1 MDINLNQLVDKGP
14 TDLVV
19 NKIKNLPTGFET
31 VPISSLAELV
41 DWMEAGSQ
49 ADG

>member
-19 NKIKNLPTGFET
+19 NKIKNFPNGYALWATG
-31 VPISSLAELV
+31 I
-41 DWMEAGSQ
+41 
-49 ADG
+49 

>member
-19 NKIKNLPTGFET
+19 NKIKNLLDGDTLCATG
-31 VPISSLAELV
+31 I
-41 DWMEAGSQ
+41 
-49 ADG
+49 

>member
-19 NKIKNLPTGFET
+19 NKIKNLP
-31 VPISSLAELV
+31 
-41 DWMEAGSQ
+41 
-49 ADG
+49 DGHALCATEI